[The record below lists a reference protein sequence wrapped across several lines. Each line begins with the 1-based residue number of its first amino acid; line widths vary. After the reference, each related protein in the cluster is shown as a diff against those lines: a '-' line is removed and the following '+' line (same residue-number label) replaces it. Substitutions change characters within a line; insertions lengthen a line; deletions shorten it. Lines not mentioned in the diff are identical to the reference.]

1 MASAKPKPQK
11 PERGWLN
18 KQDMAA
24 SFGVSLTA
32 FDKWNVEP
40 AARIGRHV
48 YYRAADVLDNR
59 KAKWSTALATQ
70 RAAEETPMPSA
81 LEAEKERM
89 LLIRAQ
95 REGQE
100 LKNAQ
105 TRRELA
111 PVAMIEWA
119 LGKVGGQISALLESI
134 PLRVKKMVPRL
145 QAAEIELIKR
155 EVVKAQNLASRVTV
169 DFDEYD
175 ESRTDVRDS

>member
-1 MASAKPKPQK
+1 MAVKGSKSQQ

-24 SFGVSLTA
+24 SCGVSLTA

-40 AARIGRHV
+40 VARIGRRV
-48 YYRAADVLDNR
+48 YYRAFDVLDNR
-59 KAKWSTALATQ
+59 KARWSASLAQQ
-70 RAAEETPMPSA
+70 RASDEAPAPSVI
-81 LEAEKERM
+81 EAEREKI
-89 LLIRAQ
+89 LLVREQ
-95 REGQE
+95 RIGQE

-145 QAAEIELIKR
+145 QASEIELIKR

-169 DFDEYD
+169 DFDEYA
-175 ESRTDVRDS
+175 ESRADERDS